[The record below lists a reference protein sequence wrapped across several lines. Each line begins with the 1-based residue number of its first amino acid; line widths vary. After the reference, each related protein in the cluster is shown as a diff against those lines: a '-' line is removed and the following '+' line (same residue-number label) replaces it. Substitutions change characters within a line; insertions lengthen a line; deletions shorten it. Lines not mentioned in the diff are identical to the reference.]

1 MDRQVLFTGSG
12 VAMVTPMHTDGTIN
26 YDKLEQL
33 VDWHIAQGSD
43 AIISCATTGEAPTL
57 TSPEHL
63 EALRVVITRA
73 AGRIPV
79 LAGTG
84 SNDTAH
90 CIDMCRVA
98 QRMGADG
105 LLLVTPYYNR
115 TSQRGLVTHF
125 KAVAAATDLP
135 MVLYNVPTRTGVDM
149 KPDTVATLYNE
160 LEQVVGIKQSN
171 CNIAASAHIAALCDI
186 PLYSGND
193 DDILAHLALGGKG
206 VISVLANVAPTVT
219 RDMCAAWFAGDVDT
233 ARQLQIDNMDLIA
246 ALFSD
251 INPIPVKAA
260 MNLMGMEVGDCRLPL
275 VPMEADALQKLK
287 AVLVKHGLVKE
298 N

>member
-1 MDRQVLFTGSG
+1 MGKQTIFTGSG
-12 VAMVTPMHTDGTIN
+12 VAMVTPMLPDGTIN
-26 YDKLEQL
+26 YGKLEEL
-33 VDWHIAQGSD
+33 VDWHIEQGSD

-90 CIDMCRVA
+90 CVEMCKVA

-115 TSQRGLVTHF
+115 TSQRGLIAHF
-125 KAVAAATDLP
+125 TKVASAIDLP
-135 MVLYNVPTRTGVDM
+135 MVLYNVPTRT
-149 KPDTVATLYNE
+149 TVNIEPETSAYLYNHI
-160 LEQVVGIKQSN
+160 EQIVGIKQSN
-171 CNIAASAHIAALCDI
+171 GNIASSAKLASLCDI

-193 DDILAHLALGGKG
+193 DDIVAHLALGGKG
-206 VISVLANVAPTVT
+206 VISVLANIVPQVT
-219 RDMCAAWFAGDVDT
+219 RDMCRAWFDGDIDT
-233 ARQLQIDNMDLIA
+233 ARYLQLDHMDLIG

-260 MNLMGMEVGDCRLPL
+260 MNMMGMDVGDCRLPL
-275 VPMEADALQKLK
+275 CPLDDATRDALA
-287 AVLVKHGLVKE
+287 AVLRRHGLIK
-298 N
+298 

>member
-171 CNIAASAHIAALCDI
+171 GNIAASAHIAALCDI

-219 RDMCAAWFAGDVDT
+219 RDMCASWFAGDVDT

>member
-1 MDRQVLFTGSG
+1 MGKQTIFTGSG
-12 VAMVTPMHTDGTIN
+12 VAMVTPMLPNGTIN
-26 YDKLEQL
+26 YAKLEEL
-33 VDWHIAQGSD
+33 VDWHIEQGTD

-79 LAGTG
+79 IAGTG

-90 CIDMCRVA
+90 CVEMCKVA

-115 TSQRGLVTHF
+115 TSQRGLIAHF
-125 KAVAAATDLP
+125 TKVASAIDLP
-135 MVLYNVPTRTGVDM
+135 MILYNVPTRTAVNIE
-149 KPDTVATLYNE
+149 PETTAALYNS
-160 LEQVVGIKQSN
+160 LEQIVGIKQSN
-171 CNIAASAHIAALCDI
+171 GNIASSAKLASLCDI

-193 DDILAHLALGGKG
+193 DDIVAHLALGGKG
-206 VISVLANVAPTVT
+206 VISVLANVAPQVT
-219 RDMCAAWFAGDVDT
+219 RDMCHAWFDGDIDT
-233 ARQLQIDNMDLIA
+233 ARRLQLDNMDLIG

-251 INPIPVKAA
+251 INPIPVKTA
-260 MNLMGMEVGDCRLPL
+260 MNLMGMNVGECRLPL
-275 VPMEADALQKLK
+275 CPMEDTAHAKL
-287 AVLVKHGLVKE
+287 AEVLRHHGLIK
-298 N
+298 

>member
-1 MDRQVLFTGSG
+1 MGKQVLFTGSG
-12 VAMVTPMHTDGTIN
+12 VAMVTPMLSDGSIN
-26 YDKLEQL
+26 YEKLEEL
-33 VDWHIAQGSD
+33 VDWHIEQGSD

-79 LAGTG
+79 IAGTG

-90 CIDMCRVA
+90 CVEMCKVA

-115 TSQRGLVTHF
+115 TSQRGLIAHF
-125 KAVAAATDLP
+125 TKVASAIDLP
-135 MVLYNVPTRTGVDM
+135 MILYNVPTRTAVNIE
-149 KPDTVATLYNE
+149 PETTATLYNSV
-160 LEQVVGIKQSN
+160 EQIVGIKQSN
-171 CNIAASAHIAALCDI
+171 GNIASSAKLASLCDI

-193 DDILAHLALGGKG
+193 DDIVAHLALGGKG
-206 VISVLANVAPTVT
+206 VISVLANVAPQVT
-219 RDMCAAWFAGDVDT
+219 RDMCHAWFNGDIDT
-233 ARQLQIDNMDLIA
+233 ARGLQLDNMDLIG

-260 MNLMGMEVGDCRLPL
+260 MNLMGMDVGDCRLPL
-275 VPMEADALQKLK
+275 CPLDSATSDKL
-287 AVLVKHGLVKE
+287 AQVLHHHGLI

>member
-1 MDRQVLFTGSG
+1 MGKQTIFTGSG
-12 VAMVTPMHTDGTIN
+12 VAMVTPMLPDGTIN
-26 YDKLEQL
+26 YGKLEEL
-33 VDWHIAQGSD
+33 VDWHIEQGSD

-90 CIDMCRVA
+90 CVEMCKVA

-115 TSQRGLVTHF
+115 TSQRGLIAHF
-125 KAVAAATDLP
+125 TKVASAIDLP
-135 MVLYNVPTRTGVDM
+135 MVLYNVPTRT
-149 KPDTVATLYNE
+149 TVNIEPETSAYLYNHI
-160 LEQVVGIKQSN
+160 EQIVGIKQSN
-171 CNIAASAHIAALCDI
+171 GNIASSAKLASLCDI

-193 DDILAHLALGGKG
+193 DDIVAHLALGGKG
-206 VISVLANVAPTVT
+206 VISVLANIVPQVT
-219 RDMCAAWFAGDVDT
+219 RDMCRAWFDGDIDT
-233 ARQLQIDNMDLIA
+233 ARRLQLDHMDLIG

-260 MNLMGMEVGDCRLPL
+260 MNMMGMDVGDCRLPL
-275 VPMEADALQKLK
+275 CPLDDATRDALA
-287 AVLVKHGLVKE
+287 AVLRRHGLIK
-298 N
+298 

>member
-1 MDRQVLFTGSG
+1 MGKQILFTGSG
-12 VAMVTPMHTDGTIN
+12 VAMVTPMLPDGTIN
-26 YDKLEQL
+26 YEKLEEL
-33 VDWHIAQGSD
+33 VDWHIQQGTD

-90 CIDMCRVA
+90 CVEMCKVA

-115 TSQRGLVTHF
+115 TSQRGLIAHF
-125 KAVAAATDLP
+125 QKVASAIDLP
-135 MVLYNVPTRTGVDM
+135 MVLYNVPSRTAVNIE
-149 KPDTVATLYNE
+149 PETSAYLYNNI
-160 LEQVVGIKQSN
+160 EQIVGIKQSN
-171 CNIAASAHIAALCDI
+171 GNIASSAKLASLCDI

-206 VISVLANVAPTVT
+206 VISVVANVVPQVT
-219 RDMCAAWFAGDVDT
+219 RDLCKAWFDGDIDT
-233 ARQLQIDNMDLIA
+233 ARRLQLDNMDLIGA
-246 ALFSD
+246 MFSD
-251 INPIPVKAA
+251 INPIPVKTA
-260 MNLMGMEVGDCRLPL
+260 MNLMGMNVGDCRLPL
-275 VPMEADALQKLK
+275 CPMDDATLSKLK
-287 AVLVKHGLVKE
+287 EVLRRHGLIQ
-298 N
+298 